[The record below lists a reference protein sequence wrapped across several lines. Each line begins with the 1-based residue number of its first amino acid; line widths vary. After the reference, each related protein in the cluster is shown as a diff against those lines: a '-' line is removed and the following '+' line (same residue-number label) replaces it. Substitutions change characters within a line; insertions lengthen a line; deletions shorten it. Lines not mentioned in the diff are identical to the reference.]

1 MVRFAGEGLDEVT
14 GETLGSRPNY
24 LSRYIVGLEHRLY
37 RFSKLTNIC
46 SCPQNSANSF
56 FYGAQKQ
63 HFSPHDMM
71 ATQLRYIYRG
81 EIPRYVDEHDNNGGE
96 QAGGV
101 LQVAGEAQHAASP
114 WLGQVQAE
122 GEEGEQIRASDLNN
136 SVVSVISLLYVVSSN
151 NMLADNN
158 KCDERTGI

>member
-1 MVRFAGEGLDEVT
+1 
-14 GETLGSRPNY
+14 
-24 LSRYIVGLEHRLY
+24 
-37 RFSKLTNIC
+37 
-46 SCPQNSANSF
+46 
-56 FYGAQKQ
+56 
-63 HFSPHDMM
+63 M

-122 GEEGEQIRASDLNN
+122 GEEGEQPQPSALNKSIN
-136 SVVSVISLLYVVSSN
+136 SVVSVISCLRYNEVSLIICLQTPINAS
-151 NMLADNN
+151 
-158 KCDERTGI
+158 K

>member
-46 SCPQNSANSF
+46 SCPQNSVNSF

-63 HFSPHDMM
+63 HFSPHDQM
-71 ATQLRYIYRG
+71 ATQLRYIYYIG
-81 EIPRYVDEHDNNGGE
+81 DIPRDDNNVGD

-114 WLGQVQAE
+114 WLGQLQAE
-122 GEEGEQIRASDLNN
+122 GEQGEQLWTSDLNN
-136 SVVSVISLLYVVSSN
+136 SVVSVISQIRY
-151 NMLADNN
+151 M
-158 KCDERTGI
+158 